1 MFGKTQQ
8 ASVSTSYQK
17 AEVNFSESSRMEQ
30 LVPASKIAT
39 LSQGNFVGKVADNFG
54 EDIDRKLFNG
64 FIPVETGQ
72 MKHDY
77 DKLPQRGVTA
87 EMVDD
92 NFYAIKEDINAL
104 LRWELDGKLI

>member
-8 ASVSTSYQK
+8 VSVSTSYQK
-17 AEVNFSESSRMEQ
+17 SDVNISESSRMEQ

-72 MKHDY
+72 MRHSY
-77 DKLPQRGVTA
+77 QALPDKGVSEA
-87 EMVDD
+87 RVKQ
-92 NFYAIKEDINAL
+92 NFDAVKKDIEDL
-104 LRWELDGKLI
+104 LRWEQNGGLI